1 MLKRKLGGVV
11 VKDYIDPFV
20 YASCDAIGG
29 TLEEVAEALKALP
42 KKVKTLTI
50 IDEGIQRFIN
60 SKEVGL

>member
-1 MLKRKLGGVV
+1 V